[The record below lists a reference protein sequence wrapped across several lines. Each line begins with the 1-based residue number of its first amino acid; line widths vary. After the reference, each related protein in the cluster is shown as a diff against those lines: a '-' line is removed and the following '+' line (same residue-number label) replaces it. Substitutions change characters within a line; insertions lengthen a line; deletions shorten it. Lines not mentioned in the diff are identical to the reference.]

1 MKPRAPFHRSH
12 RLAAVGLLVLGMSG
26 LAQAQAR
33 TQTYGPEDEGRRFE
47 DGSRVVCED
56 VVVRKATT
64 DPNRIAGTAAGAVIG
79 GLVGSQVGSGRGRDA
94 ATVGGAIVGGAIGR
108 KVQGNTQ
115 ENHGDRVVEQRCRR
129 IRP

>member
-1 MKPRAPFHRSH
+1 MKRNAAFHPCLR
-12 RLAAVGLLVLGMSG
+12 RVAAVGLLTFGAAG
-26 LAQAQAR
+26 LAQAQ
-33 TQTYGPEDEGRRFE
+33 TTYGPEDEGRRFE

-64 DPNRIAGTAAGAVIG
+64 DPNRIAGTTAGAVIG

-94 ATVGGAIVGGAIGR
+94 ATIGGAIAGGAIGR

-115 ENHGDRVVEQRCRR
+115 ENRGDRVVEQRCRR
-129 IRP
+129 VWP